1 MNFNFLTAGLI
12 LFVAFIIF
20 VCTASIM
27 KTTEMENK
35 CHARGGVFL
44 DHTEMSGKLTRHS
57 YTCIDPKVII
67 NLD

>member
-1 MNFNFLTAGLI
+1 MKFNFLTAGLI
-12 LFVAFIIF
+12 LFIGLILFACVASVIQ
-20 VCTASIM
+20 
-27 KTTEMENK
+27 TTEMENK
-35 CHARGGVFL
+35 CHDRGGVLL